1 MGCLVK
7 ACIQG
12 NKKGFWSDTISVQA
26 EQLKAENRK
35 ITVKNHKKSFF
46 SSGFDLPKLDSS
58 QGSKMEY
65 PRGFLFYKPILSQ
78 VGTWSF
84 LRFCV
89 FHQNATAPPG
99 GHIWNQ
105 MRWQIE
111 VCTKVY

>member
-1 MGCLVK
+1 MGCQIK
-7 ACIQG
+7 AGIQG

-26 EQLKAENRK
+26 EQLEAENRK
-35 ITVKNHKKSFF
+35 KPVKNHKNSFF
-46 SSGFDLPKLDSS
+46 SSGFNCPKLDSS

-78 VGTWSF
+78 LGTWSF
-84 LRFCV
+84 FRFKV
-89 FHQNATAPPG
+89 FHQNATTPPG

-111 VCTKVY
+111 VCIKVY